1 MLAAERGDPEVVGW
15 DWSAAALEFENDLGI
30 VMRGRLVDAQ
40 HEAIVTKQSWSR
52 PASSF
57 RRRRG
62 GGVADSRFLTGP
74 SAQFGMTRCV
84 PFWEEFVFWR
94 GKFVDFEDLMD

>member
-1 MLAAERGDPEVVGW
+1 MLAAEGGDPEVVGG
-15 DWSAAALEFENDLGI
+15 DWFAGALEFENDLGI

-74 SAQFGMTRCV
+74 SAQFGMTSVSR
-84 PFWEEFVFWR
+84 FGRSLFFGGGNLLTSR
-94 GKFVDFEDLMD
+94 I